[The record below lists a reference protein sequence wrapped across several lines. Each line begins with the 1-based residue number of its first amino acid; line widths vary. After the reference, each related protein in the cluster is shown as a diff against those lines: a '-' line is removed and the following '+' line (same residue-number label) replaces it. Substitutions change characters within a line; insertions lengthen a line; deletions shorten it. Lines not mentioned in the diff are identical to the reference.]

1 MTYKSKDGSWG
12 LKGLSWEQLVAL
24 PPRVYGA
31 LAKLKQME
39 DLANYDYYTLQ
50 GGGSD
55 GALGLDNEFYESA
68 MIYAILP
75 QAYLGLDG
83 NYSALS
89 LSPDLPSDLD
99 YIAMTNLRFGGHK
112 YDCLATDDQL
122 ILSGIT
128 GDTAGQTLRVTF
140 KVPERS
146 SFTVTVNGTATDDY
160 TVQGDTIVLTIPF
173 GNVNIAI
180 Q

>member
-1 MTYKSKDGSWG
+1 MNAGGTGTSFYQTYYAQK
-12 LKGLSWEQLVAL
+12 
-24 PPRVYGA
+24 R
-31 LAKLKQME
+31 ME
-39 DLANYDYYTLQ
+39 DIDNYDYYTLQ

-83 NYSALS
+83 NYSELS
-89 LSPDLPSDLD
+89 LTPDLPEELT
-99 YIAMTNLRFGGHK
+99 YIAMTNLKFGGHK
-112 YDCLATDDQL
+112 YDCLAADDQL

-128 GDTAGQTLRVTF
+128 GDTAGLTMCVTF

-146 SFTVTVNGTATDDY
+146 SYKVLVNGEATNDF
-160 TVQGDTIVLTIPF
+160 TVQGNTIVMNVPF

>member
-1 MTYKSKDGSWG
+1 
-12 LKGLSWEQLVAL
+12 
-24 PPRVYGA
+24 
-31 LAKLKQME
+31 ME
-39 DLANYDYYTLQ
+39 DIENYDYYTLQ
-50 GGGSD
+50 GGGYD

-83 NYSALS
+83 NYSKLS
-89 LSPDLPSDLD
+89 LTPDLPTELT

-128 GDTAGQTLRVTF
+128 GDTAGLAAEVTF
-140 KVPERS
+140 KVPDRES
-146 SFTVTVNGTATDDY
+146 YKVLVNGEATTDFS
-160 TVQGDTIVLTIPF
+160 VKGDTIVLTVPF